1 MNELNVGRIIL
12 GKWRLDRC
20 LGQGGMG
27 TVFLARELSIDREVA
42 LKFLHPSLVALDEYR
57 SRFEREARVMAQV
70 EHPNLVT
77 LYGIEHDGS
86 SPFLV
91 LKFVPG
97 KTLCKFKGAGPM
109 PLNEA
114 MPLVL
119 QLAAALLALHSRG
132 FVHRDLKPSNVM
144 VEPDGHV
151 TVLDFGL
158 TRSAAQDLTRP
169 GVTLGSP
176 QYMSPEQVM
185 QSTLDGRSDLYSLA
199 LVTSELLVGHRP
211 YGDDAGPQLLQH
223 LEAEPEPAHVGN
235 PALPEAVSSVLLKAL
250 RKRPADRFATV
261 AAFAEALVRAAEVAA
276 PQLPRRHTAEAM
288 LGAGRN
294 AAKAA
299 AVPALE
305 SMAQTLDD
313 PGMASEPRWTQ
324 TLNAPA
330 EQRTVPSRAP
340 HPAPSTSDDVITA
353 VLRDS
358 SEPPGAQ
365 RRAPLE
371 ATVTG
376 GEVTEGTGVVVAPTL
391 IRRALGPVPATE
403 GILPARDVPTAPE
416 RSSSPSSI
424 TLDERRPAASPAGVA
439 TTPTQHGVKR
449 RRPTRRS

>member
-1 MNELNVGRIIL
+1 LNELHVGQIIL

-42 LKFLHPSLVALDEYR
+42 LKFPHPSLVALDEYR

-77 LYGIEHDGS
+77 LYSIEHDGS

-97 KTLCKFKGAGPM
+97 KTLCKVRGAGPM
-109 PLNEA
+109 PVNEA

-119 QLAAALLALHSRG
+119 QMAAALLALHSRG

-169 GVTLGSP
+169 GVTHGSP

-185 QSTLDGRSDLYSLA
+185 GSTLDGRSDLYSLA

-211 YGDDAGPQLLQH
+211 YGDEAGPQLLQH

-261 AAFAEALVRAAEVAA
+261 TAFAEALVRAAEVDA

-288 LGAGRN
+288 LVAGRN

-299 AVPALE
+299 AVPAPE

-313 PGMASEPRWTQ
+313 PSMASGPRWTQ

-330 EQRTVPSRAP
+330 EQRTVPSRAA

-358 SEPPGAQ
+358 SEPRAAQ
-365 RRAPLE
+365 RRTPLE
-371 ATVTG
+371 ATATR
-376 GEVTEGTGVVVAPTL
+376 GEVSEGTDVVMAPTL
-391 IRRALGPVPATE
+391 ARRALGPVPATE
-403 GILPARDVPTAPE
+403 GLPPAQEVPTAPG
-416 RSSSPSSI
+416 RGSSPSSI
-424 TLDERRPAASPAGVA
+424 TLDERRPAASPKGVT
-439 TTPTQHGVKR
+439 TTPALRGVKR
-449 RRPTRRS
+449 RRPIRRS